1 MATSPERVEA
11 WTRALHDEWAADLR
25 FSELRKGA
33 QALSD
38 VYVHRRERGKLARR
52 AVDGRGKRAA
62 FACYYGVVHALLVAE
77 LCGPGGP
84 LALQSPL
91 DVVDLGCGSG
101 AVGVGLA
108 VGGVPVQRVEGIDL
122 VQDNLALARWSYRW
136 WGLRSRV
143 RRGRLPRVLPSG
155 RSGELLALGWCV
167 NELPAD
173 DRARLW
179 RGLAAAIDRGAGLLL
194 LAPLSRRAVPWWSEA
209 ERSLVP
215 LGVESE
221 ELRAVIDRPQ
231 LVVDLDRAT
240 GLKHHEPGARVLFRP
255 PAGGSAPTGTAGFGG

>member
-1 MATSPERVEA
+1 MSASPERVEA
-11 WTRALHDEWAADLR
+11 WTRALHEQWASDLR
-25 FSELRKGA
+25 FAELRKGA
-33 QALSD
+33 QALSN
-38 VYVHRRERGKLARR
+38 VYVHRRERGRLARR

-77 LCGPGGP
+77 LVGPGGP
-84 LALQSPL
+84 LGLPGPV

-108 VGGVPVQRVEGIDL
+108 AGGVPIRRVEGVDL
-122 VQDNLALARWSYRW
+122 VQDNLVLARWSYRW
-136 WGLRSRV
+136 WGLRARV
-143 RRGRLPRVLPSG
+143 RRGRLPGVLPGG

-167 NELPAD
+167 NELPAE
-173 DRARLW
+173 DRAQLW
-179 RGLAAAIDRGAGLLL
+179 RGLAAAVERGAGLLL

-209 ERSLVP
+209 ERALVP

-240 GLKHHEPGARVLFRP
+240 GLKHHEPGARVLFRA
-255 PAGGSAPTGTAGFGG
+255 PAGGCAPSGSAGSGG